1 MAFGRRDAYPTPQCQ
16 HNAARL
22 APNIKRQLIQQLS
35 SEYGH
40 DMALF
45 LVAGYGNGIF
55 SEVVRCASRLFV
67 FVQTSTSAKEASA
80 SRALK
85 TKLSL
90 VLICL
95 LHKHES
101 GLLVSFKRCI
111 LQIHLHTSKR
121 HASSK
126 DILVKA
132 ILNGG
137 SHNAQPHIEAR

>member
-1 MAFGRRDAYPTPQCQ
+1 
-16 HNAARL
+16 
-22 APNIKRQLIQQLS
+22 
-35 SEYGH
+35 
-40 DMALF
+40 MALF

-67 FVQTSTSAKEASA
+67 FVQTSTSAKEPGA

-111 LQIHLHTSKR
+111 LQIHHLHTSKR